1 MHILITGGAGFIGS
15 AIVRY
20 IINYTNDY
28 VTIIDSLTYASN
40 MFALKSV
47 SNNSRYNFIH
57 VNICDNNK
65 VLNILEKYKPDA
77 VMHLAAESNVDR
89 SINNPFLFIKTNI
102 IGTYCLLKS
111 SYNYWQKLNNKKK
124 ELFRFHHISTDEVYG
139 DLMKQNK
146 LFTEISP
153 YAPNNPYAASKA
165 SSDHLVRTWHKT
177 YGLPIII
184 THASNN
190 YGPYSLPEKLIPL
203 IIINAIK
210 GKALPVYGD
219 GNQIRDWLYVDDHVR
234 ALYLVITK
242 ATIGETYNISS
253 NNQKSNI
260 DVINTI
266 CNILE
271 ELHPHKP
278 NGLDKYHDLIT
289 YIADRPGHDM
299 RYAMDSN
306 KIKKELGWTPFE
318 TYETGIRKTIK
329 WYLQHKKLYL

>member
-111 SYNYWQKLNNKKK
+111 SYNYWQKLNNKK
-124 ELFRFHHISTDEVYG
+124 RIIS
-139 DLMKQNK
+139 
-146 LFTEISP
+146 F
-153 YAPNNPYAASKA
+153 
-165 SSDHLVRTWHKT
+165 SSYFYR
-177 YGLPIII
+177 
-184 THASNN
+184 
-190 YGPYSLPEKLIPL
+190 
-203 IIINAIK
+203 
-210 GKALPVYGD
+210 
-219 GNQIRDWLYVDDHVR
+219 
-234 ALYLVITK
+234 
-242 ATIGETYNISS
+242 
-253 NNQKSNI
+253 
-260 DVINTI
+260 
-266 CNILE
+266 
-271 ELHPHKP
+271 
-278 NGLDKYHDLIT
+278 
-289 YIADRPGHDM
+289 
-299 RYAMDSN
+299 
-306 KIKKELGWTPFE
+306 
-318 TYETGIRKTIK
+318 
-329 WYLQHKKLYL
+329 